1 MLTARFPA
9 RYDHL
14 RAISAFVS
22 DAIKD
27 SPFDDRQRYAI
38 DLAVDEACSNVIDHA
53 YGGEDR
59 GDIRILLDLNESG
72 LKITIQDDGEP
83 FDPAC
88 VAEPDLTSPL
98 ETRCERGL
106 GLFLIRELMDE
117 AVYDFSCPG
126 VNQLTLV
133 KYFTPSKITEK
144 NDRPN

>member
-1 MLTARFPA
+1 MLTAKFPA

-14 RAISAFVS
+14 RAISTFVM

-27 SPFDDRQRYAI
+27 APFDARQRYAI

-53 YGGEDR
+53 YGGSDQGE
-59 GDIRILLDLNESG
+59 IRILLALNDRG

-88 VAEPDLTSPL
+88 VVEPDLTSPL

-106 GLFLIRELMDE
+106 GVYLIREVMDE
-117 AVYDFSCPG
+117 AAYDFSIPG
-126 VNQLTLV
+126 VNQLILV
-133 KYFTPSKITEK
+133 KYFTPVQKKEK
-144 NDRPN
+144 NGRP

>member
-1 MLTARFPA
+1 MLTAKFPA

-14 RAISAFVS
+14 RAISTFVM

-27 SPFDDRQRYAI
+27 APFDARQRYAI

-53 YGGEDR
+53 YGGSDQGE
-59 GDIRILLDLNESG
+59 IRILLDLDDRG

-88 VAEPDLTSPL
+88 VVEPDLTSPL

-106 GLFLIRELMDE
+106 GVYLIREVMDE
-117 AVYDFSCPG
+117 AAYDFSIPG
-126 VNQLTLV
+126 VNQLILV
-133 KYFTPSKITEK
+133 KYFTPIQKKEK
-144 NDRPN
+144 NGRP

>member
-22 DAIKD
+22 EAIKD

-133 KYFTPSKITEK
+133 KYFTQQ
-144 NDRPN
+144 NY

>member
-1 MLTARFPA
+1 MLTAKFPA
-9 RYDHL
+9 RHDHL
-14 RAISAFVS
+14 KVISSFVM

-38 DLAVDEACSNVIDHA
+38 DLALDEACSNVIDHA

-59 GDIRILLDLNESG
+59 GEITILLDLNENG

>member
-1 MLTARFPA
+1 MFTAHFPA
-9 RYDHL
+9 RHDQL
-14 RAISAFVS
+14 RAISTFVM
-22 DAIKD
+22 DAIKNA
-27 SPFDDRQRYAI
+27 PFDDRQRYAI

-59 GDIRILLDLNESG
+59 GEIRILLDLNERG

-106 GLFLIRELMDE
+106 GLFLIREMMDE

-133 KYFTPSKITEK
+133 KYFTPSKITEE

>member
-1 MLTARFPA
+1 MFTAHFPA
-9 RYDHL
+9 RHDQL
-14 RAISAFVS
+14 RAISTFVM
-22 DAIKD
+22 DAIKN

-53 YGGEDR
+53 YGVDNQGE
-59 GDIRILLDLNESG
+59 IRILLDLNELG
-72 LKITIQDDGEP
+72 VKITIQDDGLP

-106 GLFLIRELMDE
+106 GVFLIREVMDE
-117 AVYDFSCPG
+117 AAYDFSIPG

-133 KYFTPSKITEK
+133 KYFTSRKTTEK
-144 NDRPN
+144 NGRP

>member
-1 MLTARFPA
+1 MLTAKFPA

-14 RAISAFVS
+14 RAISAFVM

-27 SPFDDRQRYAI
+27 SPFESHQRYAI

-53 YGGEDR
+53 YAGYDQGE
-59 GDIRILLDLNESG
+59 IRILLDLNDTG
-72 LKITIQDDGEP
+72 LRITIQDYGSP
-83 FDPAC
+83 FDPDC

-106 GLFLIRELMDE
+106 GIYLIREIMDE
-117 AVYDFSCPG
+117 ASWDFSTPG

-133 KYFTPSKITEK
+133 KYFTPSLNTEN
-144 NDRPN
+144 NDRPE

>member
-14 RAISAFVS
+14 RAISAFVM

-27 SPFDDRQRYAI
+27 IPFDSRQRYAI

-53 YGGEDR
+53 YAGDDQGE
-59 GDIRILLDLNESG
+59 IRIILDFLEIG
-72 LKITIQDDGEP
+72 LKITIQDDGAP
-83 FDPAC
+83 FDPDC
-88 VAEPDLTSPL
+88 VVEPDLTSPL

-106 GLFLIRELMDE
+106 GVYLIHEVMDE
-117 AVYDFSCPG
+117 ASWDFSTPG

-133 KYFTPSKITEK
+133 KLFTPSQKTEK
-144 NDRPN
+144 DD

>member
-14 RAISAFVS
+14 RAISTFVM

-27 SPFDDRQRYAI
+27 SPFDSRQRYAI

-59 GDIRILLDLNESG
+59 GEITILLDLNENG
-72 LKITIQDDGEP
+72 LKITIQDDGKP

-133 KYFTPSKITEK
+133 KYFTPGKITEK

>member
-14 RAISAFVS
+14 RAISTFVM

-27 SPFDDRQRYAI
+27 SPFDEQQRYAI
-38 DLAVDEACSNVIDHA
+38 DLAVDEACANVIDHA

-59 GDIRILLDLNESG
+59 GEIRILLDLNERG

-106 GLFLIRELMDE
+106 GLFLIREMMDE

-133 KYFTPSKITEK
+133 KYFTPSKITEE

>member
-1 MLTARFPA
+1 MLTAKFTA

-14 RAISAFVS
+14 RAISAFVM
-22 DAIKD
+22 DAIKG

-53 YGGEDR
+53 YSGNDQGE
-59 GDIRILLDLNESG
+59 IRILLDLNETG
-72 LKITIQDDGEP
+72 LKIIIQDDGAP
-83 FDPAC
+83 FDPDC
-88 VAEPDLTSPL
+88 VAEPDLTSPI

-106 GLFLIRELMDE
+106 GVYLIREVMDE
-117 AVYDFSCPG
+117 AAYDFSTPG

-133 KYFTPSKITEK
+133 KYFTPNQETKN